1 MSKQKQKRKN
11 QSQAQPTPK
20 PKAAP
25 ASSAQQQQP
34 APSNQRSLWVGL
46 AIGALALLSAG
57 LAVWLAGRSPAAVA
71 SATPAPSA
79 VAGPIGGVTACRQ
92 QPKFTVDIGFSR
104 SALLSTADR
113 TVKGLILY
121 EPQQGGAP
129 KSYQHPTWSSAGYLG
144 ANAIDKDGNIYVAPS
159 PRVNLIDNPPAAQ
172 NTIHKVDTNTGELT
186 PFINLPAVRAPSLT
200 NPYGVLGLAYDC
212 DTHSLYATS
221 VAGSSREEE
230 AGRIYRIDLNTGKVA
245 SQLDDLDA
253 IGLAVFNSPRGK
265 RLYFGS
271 ARTQDVMSVP
281 LDGQG
286 NFVGA
291 PRVEFSLEGI
301 GPEGNDKVRKI
312 TIERSSDMVLNG
324 TKFNYN
330 LAPPPAQQRPT
341 EYRYRYDPATD
352 GWMLVD
358 AAPNPLTG

>member
-1 MSKQKQKRKN
+1 MSKSKQKRKN
-11 QSQAQPTPK
+11 QSNAQAKSKATPS
-20 PKAAP
+20 PSP
-25 ASSAQQQQP
+25 SPP
-34 APSNQRSLWVGL
+34 APQRNSRRSLWIGL
-46 AIGALALLSAG
+46 VIGAVALIGVG
-57 LAVWLAGRSPAAVA
+57 LAVWLVGRNPATAA
-71 SATPAPSA
+71 TATTPATSA
-79 VAGPIGGVTACRQ
+79 IAGLVGGVTSCRQ

-129 KSYQHPTWSSAGYLG
+129 KSYQHPSWSSAGYLG
-144 ANAIDKDGNIYVAPS
+144 PNAMDKDGNIYVAPS
-159 PRVNLIDNPPAAQ
+159 PRVNLIDNPPTAQ
-172 NTIHKVDTNTGELT
+172 NTIHKVDTNTGEMT
-186 PFINLPAVRAPSLT
+186 PFIALPSVRAPSLT

-230 AGRIYRIDLNTGKVA
+230 AGRIYRIDLNNGKVA
-245 SQLDDLDA
+245 SQLDNLDG
-253 IGLAVFNSPRGK
+253 IGLAVFNSSLGK

-271 ARTQDVMSVP
+271 ARTQDVMSVA
-281 LDGQG
+281 LDGNG
-286 NFVGA
+286 NFAGA

-312 TIERSSDMVLNG
+312 TFERASDMVVSG

-352 GWMLVD
+352 GWTLVD

>member
-11 QSQAQPTPK
+11 QSNAQAT
-20 PKAAP
+20 PKAAHAP
-25 ASSAQQQQP
+25 PPSAPQQP
-34 APSNQRSLWVGL
+34 IDSRRSLWIGL
-46 AIGALALLSAG
+46 AIGAVALAGVA
-57 LAVWLAGRSPAAVA
+57 LAVWLAGRGPAAVA
-71 SATPAPSA
+71 NATPTPVA

-121 EPQQGGAP
+121 EPQQSGAP
-129 KSYQHPTWSSAGYLG
+129 RSYQHPSWSSAGYLG
-144 ANAIDKDGNIYVAPS
+144 PNAMDKDGNIYVAPS

-172 NTIHKVDTNTGELT
+172 NTIHKVDTDTGEMT
-186 PFINLPAVRAPSLT
+186 PFIALPSVRAPSLT

-245 SQLDDLDA
+245 SQLDNLDG
-253 IGLAVFNSPRGK
+253 IGLAVFNSPLGK

-271 ARTQDVMSVP
+271 ARTQDVLSVA
-281 LDGQG
+281 LDGKG
-286 NFVGA
+286 NFAGA

-312 TIERSSDMVLNG
+312 TFERASDMVVSG